1 VKTELECG
9 FFKRGR
15 NVLHLTIHKLLYV
28 LRNQTQWAWRGLSN
42 IQPFPISVTPLQL
55 EWVLPVRECGGP
67 VDGKY
72 VEGKLGYTL
81 ARCSTR
87 GSE

>member
-1 VKTELECG
+1 HNG
-9 FFKRGR
+9 
-15 NVLHLTIHKLLYV
+15 
-28 LRNQTQWAWRGLSN
+28 RGLSN